1 MLTNDVFAEVHWSH
15 FFILKFGVLVILFFT
30 NRFTIM
36 MFKNVKW
43 SCFSS
48 ISTNKASNHCRQT
61 FGRCDNKTT
70 LFTKQNK
77 YYKRLYYYTIRLQQT
92 NRLFWLWTTNSSLDE
107 DLIDLWWTLNNPAHP
122 CTPEQ
127 DATTK
132 WNNGTISRNLLQCFF
147 QTSFIFNPY
156 RRRPAISSNA
166 EHQRRTASAEWKTTT
181 RLVLAR
187 FRAHQV
193 ALTLL
198 LNSFRILY
206 FEIERGILLLFR
218 AARKPAFLMPVI
230 ES

>member
-122 CTPEQ
+122 CTPNKTQQQSGTMEQ
-127 DATTK
+127 SRAICCNVSFKPPLYLTPTVAVLPFRPMRKISAAQPVRSEIQPPGSSWRDSELTK
-132 WNNGTISRNLLQCFF
+132 SL
-147 QTSFIFNPY
+147 SPY
-156 RRRPAISSNA
+156 
-166 EHQRRTASAEWKTTT
+166 
-181 RLVLAR
+181 
-187 FRAHQV
+187 F
-193 ALTLL
+193 
-198 LNSFRILY
+198 
-206 FEIERGILLLFR
+206 
-218 AARKPAFLMPVI
+218 
-230 ES
+230 